1 MHLPRVPHLFLPGTL
16 PISLLWSSLHLRIRR
31 YEMIWEVHVNFNS
44 MLDIE
49 SHWDHGLMTN
59 FMWVSDEYW
68 IRGLEQIIG
77 EKWWGAPLRIN
88 PHIHLIS
95 RGVFI
100 GSLLKGSNRG
110 VVNQSCFRSWILQ
123 RTIDPTGWNWKKMS
137 VSADVEP
144 LRVWSQ
150 EGLDVDRWFHIVFLG
165 WFHGLMRDI
174 VEQKRE
180 TTTTTT
186 TNNDN
191 RDNDN
196 NQTVPQ
202 LCLQSLS
209 QWSRMLR
216 HGDAQVRLPG
226 TDDFNEA
233 YDKEPS

>member
-1 MHLPRVPHLFLPGTL
+1 MRSPCEFQFHAWYWKSLGPWTDDEFHVSFRRVLNPRA
-16 PISLLWSSLHLRIRR
+16 W
-31 YEMIWEVHVNFNS
+31 
-44 MLDIE
+44 
-49 SHWDHGLMTN
+49 TN
-59 FMWVSDEYW
+59 H
-68 IRGLEQIIG
+68 RGKMVG
-77 EKWWGAPLRIN
+77 GPLKNQPPYTPYITR
-88 PHIHLIS
+88 
-95 RGVFI
+95 VFI

-180 TTTTTT
+180 TTTTT
-186 TNNDN
+186 NNDN